1 LIVKIRVIRNEI
13 IDDIYGYK
21 QSES

>member
-1 LIVKIRVIRNEI
+1 LIDKIRVIRNEI